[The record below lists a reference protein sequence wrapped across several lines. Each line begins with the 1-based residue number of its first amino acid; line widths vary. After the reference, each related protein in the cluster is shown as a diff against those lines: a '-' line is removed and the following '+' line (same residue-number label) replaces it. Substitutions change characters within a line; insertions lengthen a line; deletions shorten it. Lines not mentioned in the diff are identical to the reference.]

1 MARIA
6 GVDLPSDRKIIY
18 ALPVIYGVG
27 ATLAKKITESAKVP
41 VEKRVKDLSEEE
53 VSRLQ
58 KEVEKY
64 PVEGDLR
71 RSTAADIRRLE
82 EIGSYRGIRHK
93 KGLPVRGQRT
103 RSNSRTKRGKRQ
115 TIGAIKKELRADTG
129 PKAKE
134 ATQEKKK

>member
-6 GVDLPSDRKIIY
+6 GVDLPKDRKIIY
-18 ALPVIYGVG
+18 ALPAIYGIG
-27 ATLAKKITESAKVP
+27 ATLAKKIVVSAKIP
-41 VEKRVKDLSEEE
+41 NEKKVSNLSEEE

-58 KEVEKY
+58 KEIEKY

-71 RSTAADIRRLE
+71 RSVAADIRRLE

-115 TIGAIKKELRADTG
+115 TIGAIRRDLRPAAAQKTEG
-129 PKAKE
+129 ENKRS
-134 ATQEKKK
+134 